1 MNILG
6 IHSGATINQ
15 HDPGAAIVRNG
26 ELVAACEEERLL
38 RIKSPRGF
46 LPIRSIRYCLEI
58 ANIEFKDIDLIIH
71 PGASHEGVAD
81 RIVHYLHHYFGTSP
95 EVRLINHQRAHIA
108 GAFYA
113 SGFDEAM
120 CMSYDCMAIGLA
132 VQSQSATRMVL
143 KSSTRWRTTILSAH
157 SMAR

>member
-1 MNILG
+1 MRRRKTAS
-6 IHSGATINQ
+6 HKSCPRFFT
-15 HDPGAAIVRNG
+15 DPQYQV
-26 ELVAACEEERLL
+26 L
-38 RIKSPRGF
+38 S
-46 LPIRSIRYCLEI
+46 EI

-120 CMSYDCMAIGLA
+120 CMSYDLYGD
-132 VQSQSATRMVL
+132 RL
-143 KSSTRWRTTILSAH
+143 KCSRNRQLGWY
-157 SMAR
+157 